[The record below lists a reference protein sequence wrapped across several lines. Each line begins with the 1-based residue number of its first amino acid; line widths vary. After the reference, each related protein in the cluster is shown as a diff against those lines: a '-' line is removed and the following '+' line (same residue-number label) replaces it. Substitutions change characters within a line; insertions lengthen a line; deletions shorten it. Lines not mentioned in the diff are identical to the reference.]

1 LNPLTFF
8 GQALPTPLPSGT
20 LPTRLDVLYREPG
33 PCGGFGGVSRPCL
46 QSGTPSGQPIPLW
59 LSMNPPMT
67 GFLDLRAFYGR
78 FTGFALGDWMGSEL
92 RLSVSA
98 GQPATLE
105 PVLNCVGDVDG
116 SGY

>member
-1 LNPLTFF
+1 MPAVGDPF
-8 GQALPTPLPSGT
+8 GATDSF
-20 LPTRLDVLYREPG
+20 VAIHE
-33 PCGGFGGVSRPCL
+33 
-46 QSGTPSGQPIPLW
+46 
-59 LSMNPPMT
+59 PPMT